1 MDYNAAVAS
10 IMTKEPKT
18 VLADSAATE
27 LDTLFKENRIHHV
40 PVVDENRKVVGI
52 VGKSDFLYLLRGY
65 TVHESDRFREAAKL
79 RAFKAE
85 EIMYKDVETLQDN
98 KPIKEA
104 IRLLSE
110 NRYQALPI
118 VDENDALTGILTTH
132 DVIDLVHEEAKSKD

>member
-40 PVVDENRKVVGI
+40 PVVDENQKVVGI